1 MCYEARAKK
10 DEYGTMPG
18 GINKRQH
25 IIERVTS
32 LPEELL
38 DDVEES
44 LDGIEQFHSAQVY
57 HASPEELNVL
67 DAVDAEVE
75 RGELATEEEVKAAF
89 ASFRRP

>member
-1 MCYEARAKK
+1 VCYEARAKK

-57 HASPEELNVL
+57 HASLEELKVL
-67 DAVDAEVE
+67 DAIDAEVE
-75 RGELATEEEVKAAF
+75 RGELATDEEVKAAF